1 MQLTAPSPDIALAGL
16 RALKAVALADGELH
30 ALERQL
36 IDSAQRH
43 ILKTSFDLDVLEP
56 IGPTQLSAA
65 VEPAEMRERILT
77 ACVLVALIDGQASVH
92 EAALLHAYANA
103 FGMQSAAVRDV
114 QRLIDDQ
121 RLVLRADIA
130 RRSFLGQRGRAY
142 LAERGVRGFA
152 RTVRALLGIE
162 NPKLA
167 AQYQALQD
175 LPRGT
180 LGREYVEFVR
190 ANGCALPGEPN
201 GAPELVVFHDCLH
214 VLGGYDTT
222 SIEETQIASF
232 QAGMLKRDAVFG
244 LLFMLAQF
252 HLGVQITPITA
263 AERLVADPDLMLRAF
278 VRGSKVKRDLCT
290 EWDPTLDFHRSLD
303 DLRREYNIEPRD
315 N

>member
-1 MQLTAPSPDIALAGL
+1 MQLIAPAPDIALAGL
-16 RALKAVALADGELH
+16 RALKTVALADGDLH
-30 ALERQL
+30 SLERRL
-36 IDSAQRH
+36 IEGVQRH
-43 ILKTSFDLDVLEP
+43 ILQTSFELDLLEP
-56 IGPTQLSAA
+56 IQPQQLAAA
-65 VEPAEMRERILT
+65 VEPAELRERILA
-77 ACVLVALIDGQASVH
+77 ACVLIALIDGQPSAA
-92 EAALLHAYANA
+92 EAELLQAYAAA
-103 FGMQSAAVRDV
+103 FGLQSAAVRDV
-114 QRLIDDQ
+114 QRLIDHQ
-121 RLVLRADIA
+121 LLVLRADIA

-167 AQYQALQD
+167 KQYQAYQD

-190 ANGCALPGEPN
+190 ANGFALPGEPN
-201 GAPELVVFHDCLH
+201 GAPEVVVFHDCLH

-252 HLGVQITPITA
+252 HLGVQVTPITA
-263 AERLVADPDLMLRAF
+263 AERLVADPDLMLQAF
-278 VRGSKVKRDLCT
+278 ARGSKVNRDLCT
-290 EWDPTLDFHRSLD
+290 EWDPTQDFHRTVD
-303 DLRREYNIEPRD
+303 ELRREYNIQPRH
-315 N
+315 